1 MILSEHTLYQVDF
14 MMDTQDHFKISHY
27 YLFLWSDPVL
37 GKIAVVWESEEVVHS
52 LSEFIC

>member
-14 MMDTQDHFKISHY
+14 MTDTQDHFKISHY
-27 YLFLWSDPVL
+27 YPFLRSDPVL

-52 LSEFIC
+52 LSKFIC